1 MLEIKNLNF
10 GYSNQNIIENLT
22 FEVQAGEIV
31 ALKGVSGA
39 GKSTILR
46 LISGLEEPKSGS
58 IILDR
63 IDITNVPTYSRDIGY
78 VFQDFALFPHLK
90 IADNLKFGISNLSK
104 KVQTKKVLRYA
115 KLFEIEELLKRY
127 PHQISGGQKQRVA
140 IVRSIIT
147 EPKVLL
153 LDEPMSALDEDL
165 KVNIR
170 KFLRTILKELKITTI
185 VVTHDKNDAKM
196 ICDREIEI

>member
-22 FEVQAGEIV
+22 FEVQVGEIV

-104 KVQTKKVLRYA
+104 KVQTEKVLRYA

-165 KVNIR
+165 KCNIR

>member
-104 KVQTKKVLRYA
+104 KVQTEKVLRYA

>member
-22 FEVQAGEIV
+22 FEVQVGEIV

-58 IILDR
+58 IILDE

-104 KVQTKKVLRYA
+104 KVQTEKVLRYA

-165 KVNIR
+165 KCNIR